1 MYRSNLKSLIPGMVP
16 FALAL
21 IMSGCASTG
30 SGPTASGPMASESTA
45 SESTA
50 SAPAVT
56 ASSGHADYCDRHS
69 GGTECLKK
77 TRLPQN
83 WRKIAAEVQAEVNKM
98 PYKTDDVRYGRAEF
112 WERTNEQGGDCED
125 YALEKL
131 RRLVEAGFPIER
143 LRLATALV
151 APLGAFTRAN
161 RNHAVLVI
169 DAPDDQYILDN
180 RIPNVV
186 SIPVLIGNMYTLLQI
201 QRVGG
206 SRQWVAWKFS

>member
-1 MYRSNLKSLIPGMVP
+1 MYRPNLKSLIPGMAP
-16 FALAL
+16 LALAL

-30 SGPTASGPMASESTA
+30 SGPTGSEP
-45 SESTA
+45 TA
-50 SAPAVT
+50 SAPAGY
-56 ASSGHADYCDRHS
+56 ASSGSAPAGYADYCNRHS
-69 GGTECLKK
+69 DRTECLKK

-83 WRKIAAEVQAEVNKM
+83 WRQIAAQVQAEVNKM
-98 PYKTDDVRYGRAEF
+98 PYKTDDVRYGRTEF
-112 WERTNEQGGDCED
+112 WERTDEQGGDCED

-143 LRLATALV
+143 VRLATVLV

-161 RNHAVLVI
+161 RNHVVVVI

-180 RIPNVV
+180 RITNVV
-186 SIPVLIGNMYTLLQI
+186 SVPVLIGNMYTLLQI
-201 QRVGG
+201 QRIGG